1 MENYE
6 PSKILNKNFEDKM
19 WLFSS
24 ILQNFM
30 LFFSFYINMA

>member
-19 WLFSS
+19 WLFGG
-24 ILQNFM
+24 ILHKFM
-30 LFFSFYINMA
+30 YVSWIQKC